1 MLSLS
6 EGNVI
11 ETVEMDTDKLHGFK
25 FYGDGGDKSKVNS
38 VDRNRKQLS
47 VGESVYDCKWYPLMN
62 IQDDNTNCFVTTC
75 RDHPIT
81 LWDAPAGTVRAT
93 YSGINHL
100 DELDAATSLS
110 FNMAGDK
117 IYTGSNR
124 MIRYID
130 L

>member
-93 YSGINHL
+93 TVELIIWMNWMRQLACHL
-100 DELDAATSLS
+100 TWQETKSIQAP
-110 FNMAGDK
+110 
-117 IYTGSNR
+117 TG
-124 MIRYID
+124 
-130 L
+130 